1 MIFRVFHISLAIL
14 VYLSS
19 IGFSLNR
26 HFCKNELKSVSILLP
41 AATCVQLG
49 CTSAEHLRPV
59 VLVEPEHKPGSC
71 CKKQTEPVR
80 PGDCCQ
86 DVREYLQLDPL
97 VKIQDHVDSFG
108 LQQAT
113 PAVALILSVWL
124 LPAAQ
129 PHGLQWEFLHFRP
142 PLLIRDIPVLVRCF
156 LN

>member
-26 HFCKNELKSVSILLP
+26 HFCKNELKAVSILLP

-49 CTSAEHLRPV
+49 CASSEHIRPV
-59 VLVEPEHKPGSC
+59 LAEPEHKHGSC
-71 CKKQTEPVR
+71 CKKQDAPIK

-97 VKIQDHVDSFG
+97 VKIQDHADSFG
-108 LQQAT
+108 QPPAAQAIA
-113 PAVALILSVWL
+113 PVLSVWS
-124 LPAAQ
+124 LPVLQ
-129 PHGLQWEFLHFRP
+129 PAGLQWEFLHFRP
-142 PLLIRDIPVLVRCF
+142 PLLIRDIPVLIQCF